1 MPDQNEDNNLRNS
14 ESVSRILKFRME
26 LNHALDA
33 LLTEMVAKGQ
43 DTRGTIVKQNN
54 GRRVM
59 LYMTFDEDTI
69 KQLEETSTHG

>member
-1 MPDQNEDNNLRNS
+1 
-14 ESVSRILKFRME
+14 ME

-33 LLTEMVAKGQ
+33 LLTEMVANGQ